1 MFNHSHA
8 HQNVGWTRDVE
19 KLVIVYRTL
28 RNVEAHEELCISYG
42 APGQLTFVDVE
53 GELARREEEEEEK
66 RVQGSGLGVLGGI
79 EL

>member
-1 MFNHSHA
+1 MFNHSLL

-28 RNVEAHEELCISYG
+28 RDVAAHEELCISYG
-42 APGQLTFVDVE
+42 SPGQLTFVDAE
-53 GELARREEEEEEK
+53 AEEARREEEEEE
-66 RVQGSGLGVLGGI
+66 RRMEERGGVLGGI